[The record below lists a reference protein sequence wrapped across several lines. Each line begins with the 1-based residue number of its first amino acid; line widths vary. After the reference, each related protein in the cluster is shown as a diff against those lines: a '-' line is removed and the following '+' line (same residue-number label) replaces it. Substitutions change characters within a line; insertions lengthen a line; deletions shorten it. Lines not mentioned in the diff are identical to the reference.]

1 MACEISHGRVEEC
14 KDSVSGLKAI
24 YIINYDDLNEDN
36 ADFDTVTADEDDQL
50 EFWTPVDTASAL
62 QLYKYELKS
71 TANALNTTINASRDN
86 GTTFFSQELVV
97 NLKRQDVVTHKQV
110 KLLAYGRPRI
120 IARSMTD
127 QFFMLGF
134 AQGCDVSA
142 GTIGTGASLGD
153 FNGYQLTFTAEEEL
167 PPLFIDCADETGLVA
182 VFNTDGSAGT
192 GIDANINTN

>member
-1 MACEISHGRVEEC
+1 MSCEISHGRVEEC

-36 ADFDTVTADEDDQL
+36 ATFDTGTTDEEDELVSWQPAAPL
-50 EFWTPVDTASAL
+50 SM
-62 QLYKYELKS
+62 YKYELKS

-86 GTTFFSQELVV
+86 GTTFFTQELVV

-110 KLLAYGRPRI
+110 KLLSYGRPRI

-127 QFFMLGF
+127 QFFLLGF

-142 GTIGTGASLGD
+142 GTIGSGAALGD

-167 PPLFIDCADETGLVA
+167 PPLFIDAASEADLELA
-182 VFNTDGSAGT
+182 FADGSAVNAT
-192 GIDANINTN
+192 IVTS

>member
-36 ADFDTVTADEDDQL
+36 ATFDTGTTDEEDELVT
-50 EFWTPVDTASAL
+50 WTPASPL
-62 QLYKYELKS
+62 TMYKYELKS

-142 GTIGTGASLGD
+142 GTIGSGAALGD

-167 PPLFIDCADETGLVA
+167 PPLFIDAADESDLKTA
-182 VFNTDGSAGT
+182 FADGSAV
-192 GIDANINTN
+192 DATIETS